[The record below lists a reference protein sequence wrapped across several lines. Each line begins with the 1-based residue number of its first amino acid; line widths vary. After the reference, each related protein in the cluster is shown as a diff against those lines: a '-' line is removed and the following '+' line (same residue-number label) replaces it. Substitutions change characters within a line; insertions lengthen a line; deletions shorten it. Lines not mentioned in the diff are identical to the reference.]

1 MSLEQVA
8 EFTANPFPFNPF
20 PAVTL
25 KRLKILG
32 LFAALSLLLI
42 GAGCERHDGPGL
54 GAESDDAGYR
64 RGQQLVKQG
73 RKQEALAAFLKVIAQ
88 RGDAAPESHLDAG
101 LIYLNDIKEPIAA
114 IYHFRKYLE
123 LQPNAVQAA
132 YVRGLVDSAKREFA
146 RTLPGNPLESQA
158 LRLDMMDQVGRL
170 QREVEQL
177 RAELTAARSGAPAP
191 VNRLLVPTDQTAAF
205 QPPVNPVVRD
215 ADQASPITMA
225 PLPSRQAVT
234 EAAPPVASPVPSP
247 APTAAVRTHV
257 VVKGDTLFNLAQ
269 RYYNDRARW
278 REIYAA
284 NRDQM
289 PNENALRLGMT
300 LKIP

>member
-1 MSLEQVA
+1 VSLKQVA

-32 LFAALSLLLI
+32 LFAALSMLLV
-42 GAGCERHDGPGL
+42 GTGCERHAGPGL

-101 LIYLNDIKEPIAA
+101 LIYLNDIKDPIAA

-177 RAELTAARSGAPAP
+177 KAELTAARSGAPAP
-191 VNRLLVPTDQTAAF
+191 VNRLLVPTDQTGAF
-205 QPPVNPVVRD
+205 QPPVNPVVREVD
-215 ADQASPITMA
+215 PASPITMA
-225 PLPSRQAVT
+225 PLSPRSAAA
-234 EAAPPVASPVPSP
+234 EPAAPPVASPAPP
-247 APTAAVRTHV
+247 AEAARLHV
-257 VVKGDTLFNLAQ
+257 VVKGDTLFSLAQ
-269 RYYNDRARW
+269 RYYNDRSRW
-278 REIYAA
+278 RDIYAA

>member
-1 MSLEQVA
+1 MQVA

-20 PAVTL
+20 PAAIM
-25 KRLKILG
+25 KRLKVSVLI
-32 LFAALSLLLI
+32 ALTVLLLST
-42 GAGCERHDGPGL
+42 GCERNDGPSL
-54 GAESDDAGYR
+54 GAETDDAGFR
-64 RGQQLVKQG
+64 RGQQLAKQG

-101 LIYLNDIKEPIAA
+101 LIYLNDIKDPIAA
-114 IYHFRKYLE
+114 IHHFRKFLE
-123 LQPNAVQAA
+123 LQPNAVQATH
-132 YVRGLVDSAKREFA
+132 VRGLVDSAKREFA
-146 RTLPGNPLESQA
+146 RTLPGNPLENQA
-158 LRLDMMDQVGRL
+158 LRLDLMDQVERL

-177 RAELTAARSGAPAP
+177 RAELTSARSGMGPP
-191 VNRLLVPTDQTAAF
+191 ISRVLVPTETSPGSPTVGPTGSEIAGG
-205 QPPVNPVVRD
+205 N
-215 ADQASPITMA
+215 SPITIA
-225 PLPSRQAVT
+225 PLSPRQTVV
-234 EAAPPVASPVPSP
+234 ESPPPVATPPTQPP
-247 APTAAVRTHV
+247 AGNVRVHV

-278 REIYAA
+278 RDIYAA

>member
-1 MSLEQVA
+1 M
-8 EFTANPFPFNPF
+8 
-20 PAVTL
+20 TL
-25 KRLKILG
+25 KRLKIPG
-32 LFAALSLLLI
+32 LFAVLAVLLI
-42 GAGCERHDGPGL
+42 GTGCERHDGPGL

-101 LIYLNDIKEPIAA
+101 LIYLNDIKDPIAA

-177 RAELTAARSGAPAP
+177 KAELTAARSGAPAP
-191 VNRLLVPTDQTAAF
+191 VNRLLVPTDQTGAF
-205 QPPVNPVVRD
+205 QPPVNPVVREVD
-215 ADQASPITMA
+215 AASPITMA
-225 PLPSRQAVT
+225 PLSPRPAAA
-234 EAAPPVASPVPSP
+234 EPAAPPPASPPP
-247 APTAAVRTHV
+247 AAETARLHV
-257 VVKGDTLFNLAQ
+257 VVKGDTLFSLAQ
-269 RYYNDRARW
+269 RYYNDRSRW
-278 REIYAA
+278 RDIYAA